1 MKNKPGRKKLPDNQ
15 KRPKIGITI
24 SKENYNNLR
33 EDNEM
38 MSRVI
43 DKLLTKYYKNKCEKI

>member
-1 MKNKPGRKKLPDNQ
+1 MKPGRKKIPNNL

-24 SKENYNNLR
+24 SKENYNFLR
-33 EDNEM
+33 EDKEM
-38 MSRVI
+38 MSRII

>member
-1 MKNKPGRKKLPDNQ
+1 MKTGRKKIPNSE

-24 SKENYNNLR
+24 SKENYKFIR

-38 MSRVI
+38 MSRLI
-43 DKLLTKYYKNKCEKI
+43 DRLLSKYYKNKFK